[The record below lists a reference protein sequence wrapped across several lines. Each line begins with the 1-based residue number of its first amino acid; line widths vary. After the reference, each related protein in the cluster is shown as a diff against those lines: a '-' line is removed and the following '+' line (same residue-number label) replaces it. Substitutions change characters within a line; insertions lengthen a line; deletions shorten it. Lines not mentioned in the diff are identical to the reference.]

1 MIHAYAIEPDV
12 VVAWCGRT
20 AFRFVCDKFGLGTP
34 CVLLEFPKF
43 SKWKK
48 AVYQTAETRDLS
60 ELDRTRLTEI
70 FKLLGERRVRRDG
83 SVYNG
88 DISWLENAEAEYGR
102 HPFAAIIA
110 MANPRNHEAVILER
124 VLGASENSRW
134 DKPFAITPTRDA
146 KALAEAVSAMLENC
160 SELHLVDPHF
170 GPENRRHRV
179 VLEELLTAAM
189 SKRDSAL
196 RVILHC
202 SNKSTLEFFQES
214 TARMGSYLPDGITIY
229 FKRWN
234 ERDGGEK
241 FHNRYILTDLG
252 GVTFGIGLDAGE
264 DTQTEDINLMS
275 AKQYRLRWE
284 QFAGQGDRLDLID
297 EPAPISGRQKRRT

>member
-1 MIHAYAIEPDV
+1 MIHAYAIEPEV
-12 VVAWCGRT
+12 AVAWCDRT

-34 CVLLEFPKF
+34 RMLLELPKF
-43 SKWKK
+43 SKWKR
-48 AVYQTAETRDLS
+48 AAFQAAATQDLS
-60 ELDRTRLTEI
+60 ELDRTRLAEI

-110 MANPRNHEAVILER
+110 MANPRNHEAVISETD
-124 VLGASENSRW
+124 LGNPGDVRW
-134 DKPFAITPTRDA
+134 NKPMATTPSRDA
-146 KALAEAVSAMLENC
+146 RALAEAVSAMLENC

-179 VLEELLTAAM
+179 VLEKLLTAAM
-189 SKRDSAL
+189 SGRDSTL

-214 TARMGSYLPDGITIY
+214 TARMESRLPDGITLY

-264 DTQTEDINLMS
+264 DTQTEDVNLMS
-275 AKQYRLRWE
+275 AEQYRLRWE
-284 QFAGQGDRLDLID
+284 QFAGQDDRLDLID
-297 EPAPISGRQKRRT
+297 EPAPISGRRSR